1 LKAFQKAICCKESLS
16 EGYKQL
22 PEQALPDHQI
32 LGILLS
38 QALSKDQS
46 LLGLVN
52 SATLQSIQP
61 YPAPLPIS
69 SHLTVSDPQLLACVF
84 DILPLPY
91 ICSKRSK
98 FDEPVKKIATWPRS
112 QGGDNLS
119 LPDHLVVFEQTM
131 WRLLLVIIQS
141 NWMNLFEV
149 TKNMGAGGLV
159 ECVLDRLY
167 PPRSHLIASKLEAR
181 RSSLSKRVRWSYD
194 AAQDP
199 FAAGAASRSGAAVDK
214 RQTSFLPAAD
224 GVLRKILFKVLRRL
238 LEAGVHPRLSFRL
251 FKQLRRENNI
261 ALALPIRRRP
271 GKSGQDSSGNSTP
284 SVSGQSPSGH
294 ARTRSRKLDQPVL
307 QLNLNDLSIEGEIA
321 GQLDDEML
329 EAVSH
334 GMGRRW
340 PDLFG
345 FKGDAGRLALTGLQQ
360 WPIRESGFYFMVRR
374 QTQTPI

>member
-1 LKAFQKAICCKESLS
+1 
-16 EGYKQL
+16 
-22 PEQALPDHQI
+22 
-32 LGILLS
+32 
-38 QALSKDQS
+38 
-46 LLGLVN
+46 
-52 SATLQSIQP
+52 
-61 YPAPLPIS
+61 
-69 SHLTVSDPQLLACVF
+69 
-84 DILPLPY
+84 
-91 ICSKRSK
+91 
-98 FDEPVKKIATWPRS
+98 
-112 QGGDNLS
+112 
-119 LPDHLVVFEQTM
+119 
-131 WRLLLVIIQS
+131 
-141 NWMNLFEV
+141 MNLFEV

-251 FKQLRRENNI
+251 FKQLRRENSI
-261 ALALPIRRRP
+261 ALPLPIRRRP

-307 QLNLNDLSIEGEIA
+307 QLNLNDLSIGGETA

-334 GMGRRW
+334 GMGKRW

-345 FKGDAGRLALTGLQQ
+345 FKGNGGRLALTGVQQ
-360 WPIRESGFYFMVRR
+360 WPTRESGFYFMVRR
-374 QTQTPI
+374 QALTPI